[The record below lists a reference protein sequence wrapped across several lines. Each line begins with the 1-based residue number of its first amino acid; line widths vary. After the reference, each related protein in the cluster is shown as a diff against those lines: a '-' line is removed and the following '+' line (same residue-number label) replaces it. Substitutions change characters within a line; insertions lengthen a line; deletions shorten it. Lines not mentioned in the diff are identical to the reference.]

1 MHKYNFVFVY
11 KTVKIRKSIILY
23 ARENFLNEDI
33 KWVTYIKTI
42 LMTQDLVTYGITK
55 KASIRG
61 FLYTFVLINKDY
73 IVNLN

>member
-61 FLYTFVLINKDY
+61 FLYTNTQRLHCQS
-73 IVNLN
+73 